1 MQKKLIAII
10 GAVLLQGLLLSPAY
24 CYLFDTGI
32 ANPIQG
38 SYYFT
43 YTRTM
48 VASQFTNTATWEIG
62 SVEGYLF
69 GGYTFTQL
77 KVMIWED
84 SSNIP
89 GSVKFESSTFLVSHP
104 LDWQGVFGLQ
114 GWTLPAGTW
123 WMGFEFVSGPD
134 YIDDFAA
141 LVYSA
146 PGVPDNSLRDAQY
159 IISQTWPE
167 GKWYINAYD
176 YSLRIGDTNPVPLPG
191 AAWLLGSGL
200 LGLVGLR
207 RFRKG

>member
-32 ANPIQG
+32 PNPIQG

-69 GGYTFTQL
+69 GGDIVTGEYNLTQL

-84 SSNIP
+84 CI
-89 GSVKFESSTFLVSHP
+89 
-104 LDWQGVFGLQ
+104 
-114 GWTLPAGTW
+114 
-123 WMGFEFVSGPD
+123 
-134 YIDDFAA
+134 
-141 LVYSA
+141 
-146 PGVPDNSLRDAQY
+146 
-159 IISQTWPE
+159 
-167 GKWYINAYD
+167 
-176 YSLRIGDTNPVPLPG
+176 
-191 AAWLLGSGL
+191 
-200 LGLVGLR
+200 
-207 RFRKG
+207 